1 MLIFPRQRHWFT
13 ASRPRRTGRPRLV
26 IEILECRELLTT
38 WIVTDTSDSATD
50 PHSLRYAIANAVDAD
65 TIHFN
70 IPTSDPGYD
79 AVTGSWTITP
89 SSTLSVNTS
98 IIIDGTSQPGFTRG
112 GHPVIVLNGRNAS
125 ASDGI
130 DLNTDGCTVEG
141 LVINGFDQGAGVSMV
156 SSNSTIR
163 ANYIG
168 TDVTGT
174 VDMGNRDGI
183 VATVTSTSSA
193 QRGRIVPPP
202 PTTET

>member
-1 MLIFPRQRHWFT
+1 MNFSARWN
-13 ASRPRRTGRPRLV
+13 
-26 IEILECRELLTT
+26 
-38 WIVTDTSDSATD
+38 VTDTSDSATD
-50 PHSLRYAIANAVDAD
+50 TGSLRHAIANAANGD

-141 LVINGFDQGAGVSMV
+141 LVINDFDQGAGVSMV

-183 VATVTSTSSA
+183 VVNGNFNLIGTEGQDSTTAPDDRNLIAFNHRNGVSLSSGARRTSS
-193 QRGRIVPPP
+193 RG
-202 PTTET
+202 TG